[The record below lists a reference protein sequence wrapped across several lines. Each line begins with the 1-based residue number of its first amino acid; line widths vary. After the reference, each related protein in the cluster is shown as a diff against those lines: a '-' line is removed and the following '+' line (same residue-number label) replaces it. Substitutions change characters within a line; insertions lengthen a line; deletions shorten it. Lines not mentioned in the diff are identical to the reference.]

1 MNEESFPRVLRGY
14 DAAAV
19 DSRVRELVEETGS
32 LRNQLLEAKE
42 ANTTLRLSMI
52 KQVEEASAEAAVV
65 LGHGRSE
72 ATRIRERAVEES
84 RTVLDDA
91 NRNRSLLLAEA
102 SDAREK
108 AEQDRLS
115 QVAKGAEIVS
125 DAQARAAEILLKAT
139 QSAEELEAKAEAEKD
154 DATRRSAAME
164 DELRL
169 RRLEIDRME
178 TDIREQA
185 DAYAMRVYRE
195 ADNYARTTEGRA
207 VDLEKQAE
215 EILTAAKRAAQDTNA
230 RAVDSARRNLEDALG
245 IVNAIFSEVNGSL
258 VDVSRIRQVLGDSV
272 ERLSII
278 EQPGTATPVLAQQV
292 IAIDDTG
299 DSN

>member
-1 MNEESFPRVLRGY
+1 
-14 DAAAV
+14 
-19 DSRVRELVEETGS
+19 
-32 LRNQLLEAKE
+32 
-42 ANTTLRLSMI
+42 MI

-102 SDAREK
+102 SDARDK

-139 QSAEELEAKAEAEKD
+139 QSAEELEAKAEATKD

-278 EQPGTATPVLAQQV
+278 EQPGTATPVLAPQV

>member
-32 LRNQLLEAKE
+32 LRNQLFEAKE
-42 ANTTLRLSMI
+42 ANTALRLSMI

-139 QSAEELEAKAEAEKD
+139 QSAEELEAKAEAAKD

-258 VDVSRIRQVLGDSV
+258 VDVSRIRQVLSDSV

>member
-1 MNEESFPRVLRGY
+1 MNKESFARVLRGY
-14 DAAAV
+14 DVEAV
-19 DSRVRELVEETGS
+19 DSRLDELVEAGDS
-32 LRNQLLEAKE
+32 LREQLAEARE
-42 ANTTLRLSMI
+42 ANTALRLSMI

-102 SDAREK
+102 SDARDK

-139 QSAEELEAKAEAEKD
+139 QSAEELEAKAEATKD

>member
-1 MNEESFPRVLRGY
+1 MNKESFARVLRGY
-14 DAAAV
+14 DVEAV
-19 DSRVRELVEETGS
+19 DSRLDELVEAGDS
-32 LRNQLLEAKE
+32 LREQLAEARE
-42 ANTTLRLSMI
+42 ANTALRLSMI

-102 SDAREK
+102 SDARDK

-139 QSAEELEAKAEAEKD
+139 QSAEELEAKAEATKD

-207 VDLEKQAE
+207 MDLEKQAE

>member
-1 MNEESFPRVLRGY
+1 MNKESFARVLRGY
-14 DAAAV
+14 DVEAV
-19 DSRVRELVEETGS
+19 DSRLDELVEAGDS
-32 LRNQLLEAKE
+32 LREQLAEARE
-42 ANTTLRLSMI
+42 ANTALRLSMI

-102 SDAREK
+102 SDARDK

-139 QSAEELEAKAEAEKD
+139 QSAEELEAKAEATKD

-278 EQPGTATPVLAQQV
+278 EQPGTATPVLAPQV